1 MTTTSGGA
9 APSEWPGERL
19 GLKREGHG
27 SIARPGRRI
36 LALLIDFAFCYVIYF
51 AFFYESTWASTA
63 IFFIEQ
69 VVLMVTLG
77 GGLGHLLLG
86 LRVVR
91 LDGGYAGWW
100 RPIVRTLLLML
111 VIPAV
116 IWDSDQRGLHD
127 VFSGTVLVR
136 R

>member
-1 MTTTSGGA
+1 VASVSGGA

-19 GLKREGHG
+19 GLHREGHG
-27 SIARPGRRI
+27 SIARSGRRI
-36 LALLIDFAFCYVIYF
+36 AALLIDFAFCYVIYF
-51 AFFYESTWASTA
+51 AFFFDNPFASSI

-69 VVLMVTLG
+69 VVLMITLG

-86 LRVVR
+86 MRVVR
-91 LDGGYAGWW
+91 LDGSYAGWW

-116 IWDSDQRGLHD
+116 IWNSDQRGLHD
-127 VFSGTVLVR
+127 VFAGTVLVR